1 MNEIHGQSEIIA
13 ERYQIVT
20 LLGQGG
26 MGSTYSAVDLN
37 NNHIVALKVVSLKES
52 QDWKVLELFE
62 REAQVLSSLN
72 HPFIPNY
79 IDYFSI
85 DTPTDRQFYLIQ
97 ELVEGESLANLIK
110 NGWITTEEE
119 VKNIAVQIL
128 EILSYI
134 HQLNPPIIH
143 RDIKPDNIIYRED
156 GKVYLVDFGAVK
168 AVYNKTI
175 IGHNTI
181 IGTYGY
187 MPLEQFEGKTYGT
200 SDLYSFGCT
209 TIYFNSS
216 FSC

>member
-1 MNEIHGQSEIIA
+1 MNTVHHSGDMINNC
-13 ERYQIVT
+13 YQIVT

-26 MGSTYSAVDLN
+26 MGSTYSAIDLN
-37 NNHIVALKVVSLKES
+37 NNQRVALKVVSLREA
-52 QDWKVLELFE
+52 QDWKILELFE
-62 REAQVLSSLN
+62 REAQVLEQLN

-134 HQLNPPIIH
+134 HQLNRPLFTEILNQIILFIV
-143 RDIKPDNIIYRED
+143 RMAKFI
-156 GKVYLVDFGAVK
+156 
-168 AVYNKTI
+168 
-175 IGHNTI
+175 
-181 IGTYGY
+181 
-187 MPLEQFEGKTYGT
+187 
-200 SDLYSFGCT
+200 
-209 TIYFNSS
+209 
-216 FSC
+216 